1 MVSKRFALLVI
12 VRISLL
18 MLTMTALAFIFAKT
32 ELFFNQIILLAIVV
46 IQVSELIR
54 FVTFTNR
61 ELAKLLL
68 AIRYSDFSISFKGKK
83 HGKSFQELQDAFVE
97 IIEAFK
103 KVSVE
108 KEAQFK
114 FLKVI
119 LDNVNVG
126 IIAIKEEHQIELM
139 NKSAQQLLGISVPNY
154 WKQFVQFSPDFAR
167 EFSAMEDNERK
178 LLELIVKG
186 DKLQISAHVTRLK
199 ILNYRYAI
207 ITFQNIKSEIE
218 QKEIEAWHKLIRIL
232 THEIM
237 NSVTPITSLTE
248 TMRMML
254 QQNNENEKKVEELT
268 EEDLEDFRFS
278 LETIQR
284 RSEGLL
290 HFVDDY
296 RKLTRVKSIHIER
309 TQVRPLI
316 EEIVRLMSPDF
327 SKEQIEITMNFKNEF
342 EIQIDRKL
350 IEQVLINLLTNSKQ
364 AFAEQKT
371 PKIEITTYLHEQE
384 RVIKIEDNG
393 HGIDEQKIEEI
404 FIPFFSTKENG
415 SGIGLSLSKQ
425 IMKKHRGDL
434 RVKSTKNEGAT
445 FFMLFRSN

>member
-1 MVSKRFALLVI
+1 MVSKRFSLLVI
-12 VRISLL
+12 IRITLL
-18 MLTMTALAFIFAKT
+18 MLTLTGLAFIFAKT
-32 ELFFNQIILLAIVV
+32 ELFFNQIILLSIVI
-46 IQVSELIR
+46 IQVAELIR
-54 FVTFTNR
+54 FITFTNR

-119 LDNVNVG
+119 VDNVNVG

-139 NKSAQQLLGISVPNY
+139 NKTAQNLLGVGVPNY
-154 WKQFVQFSPDFAR
+154 WKQLQQLSPQFSR
-167 EFSAMEDNERK
+167 EFSEMDDNERK
-178 LLELIVKG
+178 LLELQVKG
-186 DKLQISAHVTRLK
+186 EKLQISAHVTRLK
-199 ILNYRYAI
+199 ILDFRYSI

-248 TMRMML
+248 TMQMML
-254 QQNNENEKKVEELT
+254 HKSEKVEKSIDEIS
-268 EEDLEDFRFS
+268 EEDLADIRFS

-296 RKLTRVKSIHIER
+296 RKLTRVKNLDKEK
-309 TQVRPLI
+309 TAANELLQNMAQ
-316 EEIVRLMSPDF
+316 LMKPEMQ
-327 SKEQIEITMNFKNEF
+327 KEQIVLELQLKSAF
-342 EIQIDRKL
+342 EISIDRKL
-350 IEQVLINLLTNSKQ
+350 IEQVLINLITNAKH
-364 AFAEQKT
+364 ALKGTENA
-371 PKIEITTYLHEQE
+371 KITLKVYFREMDK
-384 RVIKIEDNG
+384 VIEVTDNG
-393 HGIDEQKIEEI
+393 AGIDESKIDQI
-404 FIPFFSTKENG
+404 FIPFFSTKEDG

-425 IMKKHRGDL
+425 IMKKHKGDL
-434 RVKSTKNEGAT
+434 TVKSSPGQGAS
-445 FFMLFRSN
+445 FFMVFR

>member
-1 MVSKRFALLVI
+1 MVSKRFSLLVI
-12 VRISLL
+12 VRITLL
-18 MLTMTALAFIFAKT
+18 MLTLTGLAFIFAKT
-32 ELFFNQIILLAIVV
+32 ELFFNQIILLSIVI
-46 IQVSELIR
+46 IQVAELIR
-54 FVTFTNR
+54 FITFTNR

-108 KEAQFK
+108 KEAQFR

-119 LDNVNVG
+119 VDNVNVG

-139 NKSAQQLLGISVPNY
+139 NKTAQNLLGVGVPNY
-154 WKQFVQFSPDFAR
+154 WKQLQQLSPQFSR
-167 EFSAMEDNERK
+167 EFSEMDDNERK
-178 LLELIVKG
+178 LVELNVKD

-199 ILNYRYAI
+199 ILNFRYSI

-248 TMRMML
+248 TMQMML
-254 QQNNENEKKVEELT
+254 HKGENLEKSIDEIS
-268 EEDLEDFRFS
+268 EEDLADIRFS

-296 RKLTRVKSIHIER
+296 RKLTRVKNLDKER
-309 TQVRPLI
+309 TDAI
-316 EEIVRLMSPDF
+316 ELLENMAQLMKPELQ
-327 SKEQIEITMNFKNEF
+327 KEHITLELHLKSAF
-342 EIQIDRKL
+342 ELSIDRKL
-350 IEQVLINLLTNSKQ
+350 IEQVLINLITNAKH
-364 AFAEQKT
+364 ALKDIENPRITLKT
-371 PKIEITTYLHEQE
+371 YFRESEKVIEVT
-384 RVIKIEDNG
+384 DNG
-393 HGIDEQKIEEI
+393 MGIDESKIDQI
-404 FIPFFSTKENG
+404 FIPFFSTKEHG

-425 IMKKHRGDL
+425 IMKKHKGDL
-434 RVKSTKNEGAT
+434 TVKSESGQGAS
-445 FFMLFRSN
+445 FFLVFKY

>member
-1 MVSKRFALLVI
+1 MVSKRFSLLVI
-12 VRISLL
+12 VRITLL
-18 MLTMTALAFIFAKT
+18 MLTLTGLAFIFAKT
-32 ELFFNQIILLAIVV
+32 ELFFNQIILLSIVI
-46 IQVSELIR
+46 IQVAELIR
-54 FVTFTNR
+54 FITFTNR

-108 KEAQFK
+108 KEAQFR

-119 LDNVNVG
+119 VDNVNVG

-139 NKSAQQLLGISVPNY
+139 NKTAQNLLGVGVPNY
-154 WKQFVQFSPDFAR
+154 WKQLQQLSPQFSR
-167 EFSAMEDNERK
+167 EFSEMDDNERK
-178 LLELIVKG
+178 LVELNVKG

-199 ILNYRYAI
+199 ILNFRYSI

-248 TMRMML
+248 TMQMML
-254 QQNNENEKKVEELT
+254 HKGENLEKSIDEIS
-268 EEDLEDFRFS
+268 EEDLADIRFS

-296 RKLTRVKSIHIER
+296 RKLTRVKNLDKER
-309 TQVRPLI
+309 VDATELLENMAQ
-316 EEIVRLMSPDF
+316 LMKPELQ
-327 SKEQIEITMNFKNEF
+327 KENITMELHLKSTF
-342 EIQIDRKL
+342 ELSIDRKL
-350 IEQVLINLLTNSKQ
+350 IEQVLINLITNAKH
-364 AFAEQKT
+364 ALKGVEN
-371 PKIEITTYLHEQE
+371 PRITLKTYLRESE
-384 RVIKIEDNG
+384 KVIEVTDNG
-393 HGIDEQKIEEI
+393 MGIDESKIDQI
-404 FIPFFSTKENG
+404 FIPFFSTKEQG

-425 IMKKHRGDL
+425 IMKKHKGDL
-434 RVKSTKNEGAT
+434 TVKSESGQGAS
-445 FFMLFRSN
+445 FFLVFKY

>member
-1 MVSKRFALLVI
+1 MVSKRFSLLVI
-12 VRISLL
+12 IRITLL
-18 MLTMTALAFIFAKT
+18 MLTLTGLAFIFAKT
-32 ELFFNQIILLAIVV
+32 ELFFNQIILLSIVI
-46 IQVSELIR
+46 IQVAELIR
-54 FVTFTNR
+54 FITFTNR

-108 KEAQFK
+108 KEAQFR

-119 LDNVNVG
+119 VDNVNVG

-139 NKSAQQLLGISVPNY
+139 NKTAQTLLGVGVPNY
-154 WKQFVQFSPDFAR
+154 WKQLQQLSPQFSR
-167 EFSAMEDNERK
+167 EFSEMDDNERK
-178 LLELIVKG
+178 LVELNVKG

-199 ILNYRYAI
+199 ILNFRYSI

-248 TMRMML
+248 TMQMML
-254 QQNNENEKKVEELT
+254 HKGENLEKSIDEIS
-268 EEDLEDFRFS
+268 EEDLADIRFS

-296 RKLTRVKSIHIER
+296 RKLTRVKNLDKEGVDATELLENMAQLMKPELQKEHITLE
-309 TQVRPLI
+309 LH
-316 EEIVRLMSPDF
+316 LKSA
-327 SKEQIEITMNFKNEF
+327 F
-342 EIQIDRKL
+342 ELSIDRKL
-350 IEQVLINLLTNSKQ
+350 IEQVLINLITNAKHALKGIENPRITLRTYFRESEKV
-364 AFAEQKT
+364 
-371 PKIEITTYLHEQE
+371 IEIT
-384 RVIKIEDNG
+384 DNG
-393 HGIDEQKIEEI
+393 MGIDESKIDQI
-404 FIPFFSTKENG
+404 FIPFFSTKDNG

-425 IMKKHRGDL
+425 IMKKHKGDL
-434 RVKSTKNEGAT
+434 SVKSEKDQGAS
-445 FFMLFRSN
+445 FFLVFKY

>member
-1 MVSKRFALLVI
+1 MVSKRFSLLVI
-12 VRISLL
+12 VRITLL
-18 MLTMTALAFIFAKT
+18 MLTLTGLAFIFAKT
-32 ELFFNQIILLAIVV
+32 ELFFNQIILLSIVI
-46 IQVSELIR
+46 IQVAELIR
-54 FVTFTNR
+54 FITFTNR

-108 KEAQFK
+108 KEAQFR

-119 LDNVNVG
+119 VDNVNVG

-139 NKSAQQLLGISVPNY
+139 NKTAQNLLGVGVPNY
-154 WKQFVQFSPDFAR
+154 WKQLQQLSPQFSR
-167 EFSAMEDNERK
+167 EFAEMDDNERK
-178 LLELIVKG
+178 LIELNVKG
-186 DKLQISAHVTRLK
+186 EKLQISAHVTRLK
-199 ILNYRYAI
+199 ILNFRYSI

-248 TMRMML
+248 TMQMML
-254 QQNNENEKKVEELT
+254 HKGENLEKSIDEIS
-268 EEDLEDFRFS
+268 EEDLADIRFS

-296 RKLTRVKSIHIER
+296 RKLTRVKNLDKER
-309 TQVRPLI
+309 VDATELLENMAQLMKPELQKENI
-316 EEIVRLMSPDF
+316 TLELRLKSA
-327 SKEQIEITMNFKNEF
+327 F
-342 EIQIDRKL
+342 ELSIDRKL
-350 IEQVLINLLTNSKQ
+350 IEQVLINLITNAKH
-364 AFAEQKT
+364 ALKNAENPRITLNAYFRESEKV
-371 PKIEITTYLHEQE
+371 IEIT
-384 RVIKIEDNG
+384 DNG
-393 HGIDEQKIEEI
+393 SGIEENKIDQI
-404 FIPFFSTKENG
+404 FIPFFSTKESG

-425 IMKKHRGDL
+425 IMKKHKGDL
-434 RVKSTKNEGAT
+434 TVKSEPSQGAS
-445 FFMLFRSN
+445 FFLVFKY

>member
-1 MVSKRFALLVI
+1 MVSKRFSLLVI
-12 VRISLL
+12 VRITLL
-18 MLTMTALAFIFAKT
+18 MLTLTGLAFIFAKT
-32 ELFFNQIILLAIVV
+32 ELFFNQIILLSIVI
-46 IQVSELIR
+46 IQVAELIR
-54 FVTFTNR
+54 FITFTNR

-108 KEAQFK
+108 KEAQFR

-119 LDNVNVG
+119 VDNVNVG

-139 NKSAQQLLGISVPNY
+139 NKTAQNLLGVGVPNY
-154 WKQFVQFSPDFAR
+154 WKQLQQFSPQFSR
-167 EFSAMEDNERK
+167 EFSEMDDNERK
-178 LLELIVKG
+178 LVELNVKG

-199 ILNYRYAI
+199 ILNFRYSI

-248 TMRMML
+248 TMQMML
-254 QQNNENEKKVEELT
+254 HKGENLEKSIDEIS
-268 EEDLEDFRFS
+268 EEDLADIRFS

-296 RKLTRVKSIHIER
+296 RKLTRVKNLDKER
-309 TQVRPLI
+309 VDATELLENMAQ
-316 EEIVRLMSPDF
+316 LMKPELQ
-327 SKEQIEITMNFKNEF
+327 KENITMELHLKSTF
-342 EIQIDRKL
+342 ELSIDRKL
-350 IEQVLINLLTNSKQ
+350 IEQVLINLITNAKH
-364 AFAEQKT
+364 ALKGVEN
-371 PKIEITTYLHEQE
+371 PRITLKTYLRESE
-384 RVIKIEDNG
+384 KVIEVTDNG
-393 HGIDEQKIEEI
+393 MGIDESKIDQI
-404 FIPFFSTKENG
+404 FIPFFSTKEQG

-425 IMKKHRGDL
+425 IMKKHKGDL
-434 RVKSTKNEGAT
+434 TVKSESGQGAS
-445 FFMLFRSN
+445 FFLVFKY

>member
-1 MVSKRFALLVI
+1 MVSKRFSLLVI
-12 VRISLL
+12 VRITLL
-18 MLTMTALAFIFAKT
+18 MLTLTGLAFIFAKT
-32 ELFFNQIILLAIVV
+32 ELFFNQIILLSIVI
-46 IQVSELIR
+46 IQVAELIR
-54 FVTFTNR
+54 FITFTNR

-108 KEAQFK
+108 KEAQFR

-119 LDNVNVG
+119 VDNVNVG

-139 NKSAQQLLGISVPNY
+139 NKTAQNLLGVGVPNY
-154 WKQFVQFSPDFAR
+154 WKQLQQLSPQFSR
-167 EFSAMEDNERK
+167 EFSEMDDNERK
-178 LLELIVKG
+178 LVELNVKG

-199 ILNYRYAI
+199 ILNFRYSI

-248 TMRMML
+248 TMQMML
-254 QQNNENEKKVEELT
+254 HKGENLEKSIDEIS
-268 EEDLEDFRFS
+268 EEDLADIRFS

-296 RKLTRVKSIHIER
+296 RKLTRVKNLDKER
-309 TQVRPLI
+309 VDATELLENMAQ
-316 EEIVRLMSPDF
+316 LMKPELQ
-327 SKEQIEITMNFKNEF
+327 KENITMELHLKSTF
-342 EIQIDRKL
+342 ELSIDRKL
-350 IEQVLINLLTNSKQ
+350 IEQVLINLITNAKH
-364 AFAEQKT
+364 ALKGVEN
-371 PKIEITTYLHEQE
+371 PLITLKTYLRESE
-384 RVIKIEDNG
+384 KVIEVTDNG
-393 HGIDEQKIEEI
+393 MGIDDSKIDQI
-404 FIPFFSTKENG
+404 FIPFFSTKEQG

-425 IMKKHRGDL
+425 IMKKHKGDL
-434 RVKSTKNEGAT
+434 TVKSESGQGAS
-445 FFMLFRSN
+445 FFLVFKY

>member
-1 MVSKRFALLVI
+1 
-12 VRISLL
+12 
-18 MLTMTALAFIFAKT
+18 MLTLTGLAFIFAKT
-32 ELFFNQIILLAIVV
+32 ELFFNQIILLSIVI
-46 IQVSELIR
+46 IQVAELIR
-54 FVTFTNR
+54 FITFTNR

-108 KEAQFK
+108 KEAQFR

-119 LDNVNVG
+119 VDNVNVG
-126 IIAIKEEHQIELM
+126 IITIKEEHQIELM
-139 NKSAQQLLGISVPNY
+139 NKTAQNLLGVGVPNY
-154 WKQFVQFSPDFAR
+154 WKQLQQLSPQFSR
-167 EFSAMEDNERK
+167 EFSEMDDNERK
-178 LLELIVKG
+178 LVELNVKG

-199 ILNYRYAI
+199 ILNFRYSI

-248 TMRMML
+248 TMQMML
-254 QQNNENEKKVEELT
+254 HKGENLEKSIDEISEG
-268 EEDLEDFRFS
+268 DLADIRFS

-296 RKLTRVKSIHIER
+296 RKLTRVKNLDKER
-309 TQVRPLI
+309 VDATELLENMAQ
-316 EEIVRLMSPDF
+316 LMKPELQ
-327 SKEQIEITMNFKNEF
+327 KENITMELHLKSTF
-342 EIQIDRKL
+342 ELSIDRKL
-350 IEQVLINLLTNSKQ
+350 IEQVLINLITNAKH
-364 AFAEQKT
+364 ALKDTEN
-371 PKIEITTYLHEQE
+371 PLITLKTYLRESE
-384 RVIKIEDNG
+384 KVIEVTDNG
-393 HGIDEQKIEEI
+393 MGIDESKIDQI
-404 FIPFFSTKENG
+404 FIPFFSTKEQG

-425 IMKKHRGDL
+425 IMKKHKGDL
-434 RVKSTKNEGAT
+434 TVKSESGQGAS
-445 FFMLFRSN
+445 FFLVFKY

>member
-12 VRISLL
+12 LRVSLL

-32 ELFFNQIILLAIVV
+32 ELFFNQIILLSIIV
-46 IQVSELIR
+46 IQIGELIR

-61 ELAKLLL
+61 ELAKLLM

-83 HGKSFQELQDAFVE
+83 HGKSFQELQNAFVE

-119 LDNVNVG
+119 VDNINVG

-139 NKSAQQLLGISVPNY
+139 NKSAQQLLSIPAPNY
-154 WKQFVQFSPDFAR
+154 WKQFVQFSPNFAS
-167 EFSAMEDNERK
+167 EFAEMEDNERK
-178 LLELIVKG
+178 LIELNIKEE
-186 DKLQISAHVTRLK
+186 KLQISAHVTRLK
-199 ILNYRYAI
+199 ILNYRYSI

-237 NSVTPITSLTE
+237 NSVTPIASLTE

-254 QQNNENEKKVEELT
+254 QQDETKEKKAQELS
-268 EEDLEDFRFS
+268 EEDLDDFRFS

-290 HFVDDY
+290 HFVEDY
-296 RKLTRVKSIHIER
+296 RKLTRVKNLDQE
-309 TQVRPLI
+309 QVEATELL
-316 EEIVRLMSPDF
+316 ENMAQLMTPELQ
-327 SKEQIEITMNFKNEF
+327 KEQITLELRLKNSFKLF
-342 EIQIDRKL
+342 IDRKL
-350 IEQVLINLLTNSKQ
+350 IEQVLINLITNAKH
-364 AFAEQKT
+364 ALKT
-371 PKIEITTYLHEQE
+371 TEKPLINISAYSRESEKVIEIT
-384 RVIKIEDNG
+384 DNG
-393 HGIDEQKIEEI
+393 TGIDESKIEQI

-425 IMKKHRGDL
+425 IMKKHKGDL
-434 RVKSTKNEGAT
+434 TAKSIKGEGAT
-445 FFMLFRSN
+445 FFMTFRV

>member
-1 MVSKRFALLVI
+1 MVSKRFSLLVI
-12 VRISLL
+12 VRITLL
-18 MLTMTALAFIFAKT
+18 MLTLTGLAFIFAKT
-32 ELFFNQIILLAIVV
+32 ELFFNQIILLSIVI
-46 IQVSELIR
+46 IQVAELIR
-54 FVTFTNR
+54 FITFTNR

-108 KEAQFK
+108 KEAQFR

-119 LDNVNVG
+119 VDNVNVG

-139 NKSAQQLLGISVPNY
+139 NKTAQNLLGVGVPNY
-154 WKQFVQFSPDFAR
+154 WKQLQQLSPQFSR
-167 EFSAMEDNERK
+167 EFSEMDDNERK
-178 LLELIVKG
+178 LVELNVKD

-199 ILNYRYAI
+199 ILNFRYSI

-248 TMRMML
+248 TMQMML
-254 QQNNENEKKVEELT
+254 HKGENLEKSIDEIS
-268 EEDLEDFRFS
+268 EEDLADIRFS

-296 RKLTRVKSIHIER
+296 RKLTRVKNLDKER
-309 TQVRPLI
+309 TDAI
-316 EEIVRLMSPDF
+316 ELLENMAQLMKPELQ
-327 SKEQIEITMNFKNEF
+327 KEHITLELHLKSAF
-342 EIQIDRKL
+342 ELSIDRKL
-350 IEQVLINLLTNSKQ
+350 IEQVLINLITNAKH
-364 AFAEQKT
+364 ALKD
-371 PKIEITTYLHEQE
+371 IENPRITLRTYFRESE
-384 RVIKIEDNG
+384 KVIEVTDNG
-393 HGIDEQKIEEI
+393 MGIDESKIDQI
-404 FIPFFSTKENG
+404 FIPFFSTKEQG

-425 IMKKHRGDL
+425 IMKKHKGDL
-434 RVKSTKNEGAT
+434 TVKSESGQGAS
-445 FFMLFRSN
+445 FFLVFKY

>member
-1 MVSKRFALLVI
+1 
-12 VRISLL
+12 
-18 MLTMTALAFIFAKT
+18 
-32 ELFFNQIILLAIVV
+32 
-46 IQVSELIR
+46 

-119 LDNVNVG
+119 VDNINVG

-139 NKSAQQLLGISVPNY
+139 NKSAQQLLGISTPNY
-154 WKQFVQFSPDFAR
+154 WKQLVQNRPNFAD
-167 EFSAMEDNERK
+167 EFLKMEDNERK
-178 LLELIVKG
+178 LLELNIKG
-186 DKLQISAHVTRLK
+186 EKLQISAHVTRLK
-199 ILNYRYAI
+199 ILNFRYSI

-237 NSVTPITSLTE
+237 NSITPISSLTE

-254 QQNNENEKKVEELT
+254 QHDQINEKNAQELT
-268 EEDLEDFRFS
+268 EEDLVDFRFS

-296 RKLTRVKSIHIER
+296 RKLTRVKSIQTER
-309 TQVRPLI
+309 TNIRPLI
-316 EEIVRLMSPDF
+316 EEIVKLMSPDF
-327 SKEQIEITMNFKNEF
+327 AKEGIVTELNIKGEF
-342 EIQIDRKL
+342 EIFIDRKL
-350 IEQVLINLLTNSKQ
+350 IEQVLINLLTNAKQ
-364 AFAEQKT
+364 AVSLSEN
-371 PKIEITTYLHEQE
+371 PKISIGTYYNESE
-384 RVIKIEDNG
+384 KVIKIEDNG
-393 HGIDEQKIEEI
+393 SGIDENKIEEI

-425 IMKKHRGDL
+425 IMKKHKGDL
-434 RVKSTKNEGAT
+434 TVKSTKGEGAT
-445 FFMLFRSN
+445 FFMTFRR

>member
-12 VRISLL
+12 VRVSLL
-18 MLTMTALAFIFAKT
+18 MLSMTALAFIFAKT
-32 ELFFNQIILLAIVV
+32 ELFFNQIILLSIIV
-46 IQVSELIR
+46 IQIAELIR
-54 FVTFTNR
+54 FITFTNR

-83 HGKSFQELQDAFVE
+83 HGKSFQELQNAFVE

-119 LDNVNVG
+119 VDNINVG
-126 IIAIKEEHQIELM
+126 IIAVKEEHQIELM
-139 NKSAQQLLGISVPNY
+139 NKSAQQLLGIAVPNY
-154 WKQFVQFSPDFAR
+154 WKQFIQFSPNFAT
-167 EFSAMEDNERK
+167 EFSEMGDNERK
-178 LLELIVKG
+178 LIELNIRG
-186 DKLQISAHVTRLK
+186 EKLQISAHVSRLK
-199 ILNYRYAI
+199 ILNYRYSI

-254 QQNNENEKKVEELT
+254 QHDEINAKKVEELS
-268 EEDLEDFRFS
+268 EEDLDDFRFS

-296 RKLTRVKSIHIER
+296 RKLTRVKSIQTER
-309 TQVRPLI
+309 ANIKTLI
-316 EEIVRLMSPDF
+316 EEIVKLMSPDF
-327 SKEQIEITMNFKNEF
+327 AKGGIVTELNIKSEF
-342 EIQIDRKL
+342 EIFIDRKL
-350 IEQVLINLLTNSKQ
+350 IEQVLINLLTNAKQ
-364 AFAEQKT
+364 AVFEAKH
-371 PKIEITTYLHEQE
+371 PKITISTYHNESE
-384 RVIKIEDNG
+384 KVIKIEDNG
-393 HGIDEQKIEEI
+393 TGIDENKIEEI

-425 IMKKHRGDL
+425 IMKKHKGDL
-434 RVKSTKNEGAT
+434 TVKSIKGEGAT
-445 FFMLFRSN
+445 FFMTFRS

>member
-12 VRISLL
+12 VRVSLL

-32 ELFFNQIILLAIVV
+32 ELFFNQIILLSIIL
-46 IQVSELIR
+46 IQIGELIR
-54 FVTFTNR
+54 FITFTNR
-61 ELAKLLL
+61 ELAKLLM

-83 HGKSFQELQDAFVE
+83 HGKSFQELQNAFVE

-119 LDNVNVG
+119 VDNINVG

-139 NKSAQQLLGISVPNY
+139 NKSAQQILSIPAPNY

-167 EFSAMEDNERK
+167 EFSEMEDNERK
-178 LLELIVKG
+178 LIELNIKEE
-186 DKLQISAHVTRLK
+186 KLQTSAHVTRLK
-199 ILNYRYAI
+199 ILNYRYSI

-237 NSVTPITSLTE
+237 NSVTPIASLTE

-254 QQNNENEKKVEELT
+254 QQDETKEKKAQELS
-268 EEDLEDFRFS
+268 EEDLDDFRFS

-290 HFVDDY
+290 HFVEDY
-296 RKLTRVKSIHIER
+296 RKLTRVKNLDQE
-309 TQVRPLI
+309 QVEATELL
-316 EEIVRLMSPDF
+316 ENMAQLMTPELQ
-327 SKEQIEITMNFKNEF
+327 KEQIRLELRLKNSFKLF
-342 EIQIDRKL
+342 IDRKL
-350 IEQVLINLLTNSKQ
+350 IEQVLINLITNAKHALKSTEKPLITIS
-364 AFAEQKT
+364 AYSRELEKV
-371 PKIEITTYLHEQE
+371 IEIT
-384 RVIKIEDNG
+384 DNG
-393 HGIDEQKIEEI
+393 TGIDESKIDQI

-425 IMKKHRGDL
+425 IMKKHKGDL
-434 RVKSTKNEGAT
+434 TVKSQQDAGAT
-445 FFMLFRSN
+445 FSLVFKR